1 MKLCPKCNAQ
11 LDDNAVFCASCGQPL
26 QQAPAYDPYDHTAEF
41 DAEDISQNKAV
52 SMLCYLCGWIGIV
65 IALLAA
71 NTSKYASFH
80 VRQAIKIQ
88 VALILLPLVLACSC
102 VLAIIPV
109 LGWLVIGLVALAVV
123 VGNVALAV
131 VQIICFF
138 QICKGKAKEPAIIN
152 KLNFLR

>member
-1 MKLCPKCNAQ
+1 MKICPKCNAQ

-26 QQAPAYDPYDHTAEF
+26 QATVAVDPYDHTAEF
-41 DAEDISQNKAV
+41 EAEDISNNKAV
-52 SMLCYLCGWIGIV
+52 AMLCYLSGWVGII

-88 VALILLPLVLACSC
+88 VALMLIPLALVCAAI
-102 VLAIIPV
+102 VNIIPI
-109 LGWLVIGLVALAVV
+109 LGWLVYGLAVIAALVA
-123 VGNVALAV
+123 GVALTV

-138 QICKGKAKEPAIIN
+138 QICKGQAKEPAIIN